1 MIRWIMA
8 IIQSADLL
16 PLYALHSQRSE
27 TQEKNSPKN
36 PQIHMAPFVLSCP
49 TWLMDSNLFAEWRV
63 YWVTHFL
70 FVLFGFTT
78 SHFLMR
84 LVSYYLV
91 TFLLSFPAFFL
102 TLRPH
107 ATWHLALSGR
117 ASNMSPYLLLLYL
130 FSFCFII
137 SPCVALNHI
146 SYVLSCIF
154 NSSHRLVSPS
164 PVSSNLTQPCP
175 ASSRQA
181 LLLRHH
187 LFYLLLS
194 DVALRM

>member
-91 TFLLSFPAFFL
+91 TFRPISSLISCLFFNFASSCHLASRPIRPCFKYVSLSP
-102 TLRPH
+102 
-107 ATWHLALSGR
+107 LALSLLILFHHLSLR
-117 ASNMSPYLLLLYL
+117 CIESYLICLVLY
-130 FSFCFII
+130 FQ
-137 SPCVALNHI
+137 
-146 SYVLSCIF
+146 
-154 NSSHRLVSPS
+154 LVSPS
-164 PVSSNLTQPCP
+164 CLT
-175 ASSRQA
+175 
-181 LLLRHH
+181 
-187 LFYLLLS
+187 
-194 DVALRM
+194 